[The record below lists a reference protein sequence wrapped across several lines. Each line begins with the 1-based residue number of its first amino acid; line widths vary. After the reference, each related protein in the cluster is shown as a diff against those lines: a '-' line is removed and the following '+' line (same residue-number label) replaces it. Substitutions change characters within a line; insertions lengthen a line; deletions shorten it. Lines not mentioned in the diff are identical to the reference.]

1 MEIVD
6 LIRSLKKKF
15 GTTDPFVLCEYL
27 NIEVK
32 YVDFLDNPRG
42 RYDTILGDKII
53 FLSNKI
59 KDSNDRFFICG
70 HELGHG
76 ILHSDIAS
84 YYSLN
89 SHSKSKT
96 EREANQFS
104 SLLIKELYFEDHDQY
119 PSTVNELSSLYGLP
133 EEYFYF
139 LKTEKAE
146 QCSNTDQLNAPLF

>member
-1 MEIVD
+1 MEIVG
-6 LIRSLKKKF
+6 LIRSLKEKYS
-15 GTTDPFVLCEYL
+15 TVNPFALCEYL
-27 NIEVK
+27 NIEVR

-59 KDSNDRFFICG
+59 KNSNERYFVCG

-76 ILHSDIAS
+76 IFHAEIAS

-89 SHSKSKT
+89 NNTKSKT

-104 SLLIKELYFEDHDQY
+104 SFLVEELYCEDNGHA
-119 PSTVNELSSLYGLP
+119 PVTIAELNSLYGLP
-133 EEYFYF
+133 KEHYHF
-139 LKTEKAE
+139 LENKKTNQYRKY
-146 QCSNTDQLNAPLF
+146 